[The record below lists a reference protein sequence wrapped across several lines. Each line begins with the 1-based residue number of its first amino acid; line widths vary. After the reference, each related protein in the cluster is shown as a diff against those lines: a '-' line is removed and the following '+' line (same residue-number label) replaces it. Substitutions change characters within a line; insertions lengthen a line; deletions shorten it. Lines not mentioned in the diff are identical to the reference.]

1 VNIPRKSKRKRS
13 LEEILQQVQDERG
26 KNTIRYRNNN
36 NAASQNKWNLMSYR
50 IEKGKEGEFLVAQ
63 HLKKHGYKIIAQ
75 NYRRRFGEVDLIAQ
89 KHDTLAFVEV
99 KWRNNPLI
107 DPAELISISKQRKI
121 VSVAKEFLSKH
132 TDLEVVCRFDVAL
145 IEQNNNSIN
154 LQYIPNAFTSFD

>member
-1 VNIPRKSKRKRS
+1 
-13 LEEILQQVQDERG
+13 
-26 KNTIRYRNNN
+26 
-36 NAASQNKWNLMSYR
+36 MSYR
-50 IEKGKEGEFLVAQ
+50 IEKGKEGEFLVAR
-63 HLKKHGYKIIAQ
+63 HLEKHGYKIIAQ

-107 DPAELISISKQRKI
+107 DPAELIGPAKQKKI
-121 VSVAKEFLSKH
+121 ISVAKEFLSKH